1 MTEIIERPMT
11 PEEEAER
18 AAWAIQIAE
27 QKKIDLAKNAA
38 KESALKKLAKLGL
51 TEAEAKAV
59 IGID

>member
-1 MTEIIERPMT
+1 MFDIKIVELTA
-11 PEEEAER
+11 EEEAER
-18 AAWAIQIAE
+18 SAWVAKIAE
-27 QKKIDLAKNAA
+27 REKLEEAKVAA

>member
-18 AAWAIQIAE
+18 AAMAVRFADEMKAE
-27 QKKIDLAKNAA
+27 AA
-38 KESALKKLAKLGL
+38 KVAAKDSALKKLAKLGL